1 MYQLSTVS
9 ISILAIAAMV
19 SFSNLIISAKSQEAN
34 PSYPWC
40 LQANDYDA
48 TRTCAF
54 QTFNQCKVKLVTDGS
69 YCFANPYYDP
79 ALNPDEL
86 RQFSL
91 VRPPGD

>member
-1 MYQLSTVS
+1 MYLSSVS
-9 ISILAIAAMV
+9 ISILAIAAMM
-19 SFSNLIISAKSQEAN
+19 SFPDSITRAKSQEAN

-54 QTFNQCKVKLVTDGS
+54 QTFDQCKVKLITDGS

-79 ALNPDEL
+79 ALNPYES

-91 VRPPGD
+91 VRHPGD